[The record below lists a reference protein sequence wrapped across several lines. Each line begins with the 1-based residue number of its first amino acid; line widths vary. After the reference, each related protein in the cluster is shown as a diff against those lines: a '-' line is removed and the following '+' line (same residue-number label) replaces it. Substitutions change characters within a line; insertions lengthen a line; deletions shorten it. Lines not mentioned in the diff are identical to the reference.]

1 MRRAIQESKNV
12 PEIVRS
18 SFLIF
23 ALGLHRYG
31 FITLSIL
38 NLTDEAGIDG
48 AFEFMFSLEE

>member
-12 PEIVRS
+12 PKIVRS